1 MNLPNRLTVLRIL
14 MVPVIILLYIFPYA
28 QFGIR
33 LMTFDIGIVTLSIKD
48 LIVLALYFFCDENT
62 GIDKYTV
69 ERIVYLFYQLEQFL
83 GIEDSNVI
91 CGYHAVIN
99 NELCDDNLVRALIE
113 VKVTPQRD
121 GGFDKV
127 AQRIARFPEV
137 TDLYLVS
144 GGYDLQLEV
153 CGRSLQEIASFVSAK
168 LSTIE
173 GIISCSTFFMLKK
186 YKESGRMM
194 NNDPELERLAV
205 SP

>member
-1 MNLPNRLTVLRIL
+1 MKKKLLDIL
-14 MVPVIILLYIFPYA
+14 SRNARADVAEIAALLHTDA
-28 QFGIR
+28 AHVSA
-33 LMTFDIGIVTLSIKD
+33 LIKE
-48 LIVLALYFFCDENT
+48 L
-62 GIDKYTV
+62 
-69 ERIVYLFYQLEQFL
+69 
-83 GIEDSNVI
+83 EDSNVI

>member
-1 MNLPNRLTVLRIL
+1 M
-14 MVPVIILLYIFPYA
+14 
-28 QFGIR
+28 
-33 LMTFDIGIVTLSIKD
+33 
-48 LIVLALYFFCDENT
+48 
-62 GIDKYTV
+62 
-69 ERIVYLFYQLEQFL
+69 
-83 GIEDSNVI
+83 
-91 CGYHAVIN
+91 
-99 NELCDDNLVRALIE
+99 
-113 VKVTPQRD
+113 
-121 GGFDKV
+121 

>member
-1 MNLPNRLTVLRIL
+1 MKKKLLDIL
-14 MVPVIILLYIFPYA
+14 SRNARADVAEIAALLHTDA
-28 QFGIR
+28 AHVSA
-33 LMTFDIGIVTLSIKD
+33 LIKE
-48 LIVLALYFFCDENT
+48 L
-62 GIDKYTV
+62 
-69 ERIVYLFYQLEQFL
+69 Q
-83 GIEDSNVI
+83 DSHLI